1 MTDLP
6 QSLRERLEAAL
17 VPALHEISR
26 SVSSDGQTTKWMW
39 ALADGRRIETVLML
53 YPDRATVC
61 VSSQAGCAMG
71 CTFCATG
78 QGGFDRQLSEGE
90 IVEQVV
96 NARREALPRRLG
108 NVVFM
113 GMGEPLA
120 NYERVWAA
128 VQRIHTDMGIS
139 ARHITVSTVG
149 VVPGI
154 RRLSQ
159 RGASRSTWPS
169 RCTPPATSCA
179 TGSCPL
185 NRRYP
190 LSVLMG
196 ACAEYLAAK
205 GRRLSFEW
213 ALIDGVNDTPR
224 DAAELAEL
232 ALPLAAHV
240 NIIPLNPTRGYAG
253 RGTAASGV
261 AAFRDWLAGHGV
273 NATVRAN
280 RGTDIDAACGQLVAR
295 ERRLRR
301 GDENL
306 SVSATLNEVANTQW
320 LDRSQPQ
327 PLYMANM
334 LLYVNAVFWLL
345 SLFTGGGLFVILALG
360 AVFAGLGIAN
370 EKKAGY
376 WGAVVVAVL
385 NFLALVLV
393 LLVGGLGNIF
403 LFINIL
409 FAAAL
414 LALLLHPLSR
424 SYQRIWF
431 KKLNRR

>member
-1 MTDLP
+1 MRPVPDLTRFEITREGLADLLSDEPRYRTDQVWRGLWERGARPADMTDLP
-6 QSLRERLEAAL
+6 QSLRDRLEAAL
-17 VPALHEISR
+17 TPALHEISR

-39 ALADGRRIETVLML
+39 ALAEGRRIETVLML

-96 NARREALPRRLG
+96 NARREALPRRLS

-120 NYERVWAA
+120 NYERVWGA
-128 VQRIHTDMGIS
+128 VQRIHTDIGIS

-159 RGASRSTWPS
+159 EGLPVNLAVSLHAARDQLRD
-169 RCTPPATSCA
+169 RIV
-179 TGSCPL
+179 PL

-232 ALPLAAHV
+232 ALPLAAHI

-261 AAFRDWLAGHGV
+261 AAFRDWLAGHGI

-295 ERRLRR
+295 ERRL
-301 GDENL
+301 
-306 SVSATLNEVANTQW
+306 SAATKT
-320 LDRSQPQ
+320 SQ
-327 PLYMANM
+327 
-334 LLYVNAVFWLL
+334 
-345 SLFTGGGLFVILALG
+345 
-360 AVFAGLGIAN
+360 
-370 EKKAGY
+370 
-376 WGAVVVAVL
+376 
-385 NFLALVLV
+385 
-393 LLVGGLGNIF
+393 
-403 LFINIL
+403 
-409 FAAAL
+409 
-414 LALLLHPLSR
+414 
-424 SYQRIWF
+424 
-431 KKLNRR
+431 